1 MSSESLVNETTQ
13 KYLPWLGAMAIFMQ
27 ALDATILNTALP
39 SIAKNLHES
48 PLNLQSVIVAYTL
61 TVALLIP
68 LSGWL
73 ADKFGTK
80 RIFMTA
86 VGIFALGSLC
96 CSLSV
101 TLDQLVMS
109 RILQAVGGSMMVPV
123 ARLTLIY
130 AYPKDQLLKVINF
143 ITIPALIGPMLG
155 PTVGGFLVETLSW
168 HWIFLVNIPF
178 GLFAIWM
185 ASFAIPDFKNAVKR
199 FDVWGWIYFS
209 GGLTTLTLII
219 ERWNSPVI
227 KMWHL
232 GLLLVAALT
241 LIGLYIRHA
250 KRVDNPLIT
259 LGIFK
264 IRTLRVGLIGN
275 LVTRFGIGGMPLM
288 IPLMLQ
294 VGYGYTAFYAGLM
307 MIPSALSNLTARSF
321 VVPIVKKYGYKNT
334 LICNTAIL
342 GILIG
347 VFFFLEQ
354 NTPLYILIPMLMAH
368 GSISAIQFTSLNTIS
383 LADLDKETSSEG
395 NSLLSVTQ
403 QLSLSLGISIASMVL
418 ILFKNSDLIDH
429 TENITVFR
437 YTFLVMGI
445 LTVVS
450 SLVFLNLKRED
461 GNALSGRRV
470 YKGKKLKKLP

>member
-1 MSSESLVNETTQ
+1 MSSESLVNATTQ

-39 SIAKNLHES
+39 SIAKNLNES
-48 PLNLQSVIVAYTL
+48 PLKLQSVIVAYTL

-73 ADKFGTK
+73 ADKYGTK
-80 RIFMTA
+80 KIFMTA

-96 CSLSV
+96 CSLSI

-109 RILQAVGGSMMVPV
+109 RIVQAVGGSMMVPV

-185 ASFAIPDFKNAVKR
+185 ASFAIPDFKNTVKR
-199 FDVWGWIYFS
+199 FDIWGWICFS

-219 ERWNSPVI
+219 ERWNSDAV
-227 KMWHL
+227 KLWHL
-232 GLLLVAALT
+232 GVLFIISIV
-241 LIGLYIRHA
+241 LITLYIYHA
-250 KRVDNPLIT
+250 KRVDNPLIN
-259 LGIFK
+259 LNLFK

-294 VGYGYTAFYAGLM
+294 VGYGYSAFYAGIM

-321 VVPIVKKYGYKNT
+321 VVPIVRKYGYKTT
-334 LICNTAIL
+334 LMCNTAIL
-342 GILIG
+342 GVLIA
-347 VFFFLEQ
+347 VFFFLQ
-354 NTPLYILIPMLMAH
+354 QDTPIYILIPMLMAH
-368 GSISAIQFTSLNTIS
+368 GCISAIQFTSLNTIS

-403 QLSLSLGISIASMVL
+403 QLSLSLGISIAAMILV
-418 ILFKNSDLIDH
+418 LFKNSEWVDH
-429 TENITVFR
+429 SQEITVFR

-445 LTVVS
+445 LTVIS
-450 SLVFLNLKRED
+450 SLIFLNLKRED
-461 GNALSGRRV
+461 GNALSGKRV
-470 YKGKKLKKLP
+470 YKGRKFKKQP